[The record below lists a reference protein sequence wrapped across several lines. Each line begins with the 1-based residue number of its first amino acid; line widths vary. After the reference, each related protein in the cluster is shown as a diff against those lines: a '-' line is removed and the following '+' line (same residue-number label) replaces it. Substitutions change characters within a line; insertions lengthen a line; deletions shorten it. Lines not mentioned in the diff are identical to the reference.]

1 MPGRSITKELS
12 GARHRAGDL
21 GQEQVAVEGLRQK
34 CDRPLVHG
42 PCTSLAVTISGE
54 DDDGNSVTRIGQVTL
69 EPQRVTEFPRS
80 EEHTSELQSL
90 MRISYAVFC
99 LKNNNTYH
107 TYITKQRI
115 TNT

>member
-54 DDDGNSVTRIGQVTL
+54 DDDGNSVTRIGKVKR
-69 EPQRVTEFPRS
+69 EPQPVHPRHMRS
-80 EEHTSELQSL
+80 EEE
-90 MRISYAVFC
+90 RVGKEGVEKCGYEWA
-99 LKNNNTYH
+99 
-107 TYITKQRI
+107 RE
-115 TNT
+115 

>member
-69 EPQRVTEFPRS
+69 EPQPVHPRHMKVKNQARQHEKIDRAERS
-80 EEHTSELQSL
+80 EETTYELQTL
-90 MRISYAVFC
+90 LRIS
-99 LKNNNTYH
+99 
-107 TYITKQRI
+107 
-115 TNT
+115 

>member
-42 PCTSLAVTISGE
+42 PCTSLAVTLSGE

-69 EPQRVTEFPRS
+69 APQPVHPRRS
-80 EEHTSELQSL
+80 EERRVGKECVSTCRSGWSP
-90 MRISYAVFC
+90 
-99 LKNNNTYH
+99 YH
-107 TYITKQRI
+107 
-115 TNT
+115 